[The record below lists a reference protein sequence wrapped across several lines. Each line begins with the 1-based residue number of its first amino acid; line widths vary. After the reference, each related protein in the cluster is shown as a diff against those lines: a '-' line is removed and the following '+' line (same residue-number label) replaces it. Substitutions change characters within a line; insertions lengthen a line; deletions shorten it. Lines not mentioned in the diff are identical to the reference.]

1 LRAPLNW
8 LAALLLLFV
17 FNAWPAELVRDLYV
31 ADIPVADRGE
41 AELARA
47 ATEGLAQVL
56 VKVSGSV
63 DVLQR
68 PEIAP
73 ALQGARGRVQQY
85 SYSRVDAGSGEL
97 SARVEFDAA
106 QVRDMLV
113 SAGAPIW
120 TATRPA
126 VLVWLVVEEA
136 GERRFLSPG
145 THPELATQLAEGF
158 RRRGVPLRFPLLD
171 LTDAAALDPAEAW
184 HLPSPLLVAASTRY
198 RAGEVL
204 AGRLAVLASGDV
216 VGDWAY
222 LSTQGRQGRSVPRTE
237 PGLFMQAGV
246 ELVVEDM
253 AARYAISGVEAS
265 GAVSLRVRGVSSYAD
280 YAAIIS
286 WLEGLEPISQ
296 ARLTAL
302 DEGTLT
308 LAIVAAAD
316 LAQLASII
324 ELNPRMRPVAGN
336 SGEGLEY
343 QWRN

>member
-1 LRAPLNW
+1 MRAPLNW
-8 LAALLLLFV
+8 LAALLLLFAC
-17 FNAWPAELVRDLYV
+17 NAWPAELVRDLYV

-47 ATEGLAQVL
+47 AAEGLAQVL

-68 PEIAP
+68 QEIAP
-73 ALQGARGRVQQY
+73 VLQGARARVQQY
-85 SYSRVDAGSGEL
+85 SYSRVDTGTAEL
-97 SARVEFDAA
+97 SARVEFDPL
-106 QVRDMLV
+106 QVRDLLV

-145 THPELATQLAEGF
+145 THPELTAQLAEGF

-171 LTDAAALDPAEAW
+171 LADAAALDPAEAW

-222 LSTQGRQGRSVPRTE
+222 LSTQGRQARSVPRTE
-237 PGLFMQAGV
+237 PGQFMQAGV

-253 AARYAISGVEAS
+253 AARYAISGVEA
-265 GAVSLRVRGVSSYAD
+265 GDAVSLRVRGVSSYAD

-286 WLEGLEPISQ
+286 WLEGLEPIRQ

-302 DEGTLT
+302 EEGTLT

-316 LAQLASII
+316 SAQLASII
-324 ELNPRMRPVAGN
+324 ELNPRMRPAAGN
-336 SGEGLEY
+336 TVGGLEY